1 MRGLATSPP
10 APSSTASVDTSSS
23 TDTFFSN
30 LRSSLSYNKKH
41 KFTFRNTRLS
51 DTLESKGKR
60 KGLTTEEGGD
70 SLSAVSDD
78 TESTCTTECDD
89 ESYGYTVAP
98 VSCSSLIGEWR
109 CKAQLTAPEMHC

>member
-41 KFTFRNTRLS
+41 KFTFRNTRPS

-60 KGLTTEEGGD
+60 KGLTPEEGG
-70 SLSAVSDD
+70 AVSDD

-98 VSCSSLIGEWR
+98 VSCSSLVGEWR
-109 CKAQLTAPEMHC
+109 RAQLTAPEICTVF